1 MADFSTPEE
10 MIRFMELMTEQ
21 YEKGYITAK
30 EYNEAKKDAA
40 AGIRGYTANLKN
52 SMAQLGTSFKS
63 LGKDIY
69 DGKKGVDQFSGS
81 IDSGANAVA
90 AYALKFGPAGVALG
104 AFTKAVT
111 AFVTASLKQSDLL
124 FDSYQNLSRVGAVG
138 AGAMSEVFDN
148 MLKFGY
154 TVNELNDLGTLLAE
168 NSKNFGVFFKSAL
181 DGSRAF
187 SDVANQIQNSPL
199 REQFFRLGLSVNE
212 INQNIAGYINQQG
225 RLGRTQGKTV
235 EELARGAEDYL
246 KQLDA
251 LTKLTGMSRKEQ
263 EDARQQALQIRQ
275 FYAGLADLDP
285 NQAEQALQAFTIAY
299 AKGGPEAAA
308 DMAANFNGVIT
319 NAGKMFMATGGKSME
334 IFSAEFFKR
343 GGTAAQAYEMLSK
356 SISPEFLE
364 MTKNMNKL
372 NSDMGSFDL
381 QILTLLKGG
390 PEAEKMQKIMEMVR
404 KEQEK
409 QLAGTNSA
417 TSAQAKTRENQIK
430 SAQNLQNFV
439 NFGVSPATQALEI
452 FTDVVET
459 LTSFLPGASKA
470 REERAKK
477 EAAKE
482 IPPERKMGLQEKI
495 IQVESGGRNIANQS
509 GPGGAPSSSAFGVA
523 QMTKGTFEGL
533 AKKAGP
539 NNPLK
544 GKNFEDMKAD
554 VGLQKEAL
562 SQLLDQN
569 RAYLAKLGLS
579 TTDSA
584 LYLAHFLGPGGAAK
598 VLSLGDTAPLEG
610 AVAPDQIA
618 ANPTLKDMRTIGD
631 IKKWA
636 DDKMGGGGYKFG
648 GVASGP
654 TSGYTA
660 TLHGTEAIVPL
671 PNGKTIPVEMA
682 GFGSNLA
689 DQTNLMSQQL
699 GRLDEL
705 IRIMQN
711 QVSVSNKI
719 LQAAN

>member
-1 MADFSTPEE
+1 MTPQEIADE
-10 MIRFMELMTEQ
+10 MERLREQFEL
-21 YEKGYITAK
+21 GYISAK
-30 EYNEAKKDAA
+30 DFNERMKDATI
-40 AGIRGYTANLKN
+40 GVRGYTQNLRN
-52 SMAQLGTSFKS
+52 SMAQLGTSFKAM
-63 LGKDIY
+63 GKDIY

-81 IDSGANAVA
+81 MDAGANAVA
-90 AYALKFGPAGVALG
+90 AYALKFGPAGIALG

-111 AFVTASLKQSDLL
+111 AFATASLKQSDLL
-124 FDSYQNLSRVGAVG
+124 FDSYEKISRVGAVG

-212 INQNIAGYINQQG
+212 INQNIVGYINQQG
-225 RLGRTQGKTV
+225 RLGRTQGKTI

-285 NQAEQALQAFTIAY
+285 DQAEQALQAFTIAY

-319 NAGKMFMATGGKSME
+319 NAGKMFMATGGESMR
-334 IFSAEFFKR
+334 IFSRDFFAK

-381 QILTLLKGG
+381 QVLTMLKGG

-409 QLAGTNSA
+409 QLAGA
-417 TSAQAKTRENQIK
+417 DPAAKAQARVRDNQIK
-430 SAQNLQNFV
+430 TAQNLQDLV
-439 NFGVSPATQALEI
+439 NFGVSPATKALEI

-470 REERAKK
+470 REERARKEEAKK
-477 EAAKE
+477 EV
-482 IPPERKMGLQEKI
+482 IPAERKTGLQEKI
-495 IQVESGGRNIANQS
+495 IQVESGGQNIANRS
-509 GPGGAPSSSAFGVA
+509 GPGGAPTSTAFGVA
-523 QMTKGTFEGL
+523 QMTKGTFEDL
-533 AKKAGP
+533 AKKASP
-539 NNPLK
+539 TNPLY
-544 GKNFEDMKAD
+544 GKTFDDMKAD

-562 SQLLDQN
+562 GQLLDKN
-569 RAYLAKLGLS
+569 RAYLSKLGLS

-584 LYLAHFLGPGGAAK
+584 LYLAHFLGAGGAAK
-598 VLSLGDTAPLEG
+598 VLSLGDTAPLYG
-610 AVAPDQIA
+610 AINPDQIA
-618 ANPTLKDMRTIGD
+618 ANPVLKDMRTIGD

-682 GFGSNLA
+682 GFSSNLE

-699 GRLDEL
+699 GKLDEL

-711 QVSVSNKI
+711 QVSVSTKI
-719 LQAAN
+719 YQATV

>member
-1 MADFSTPEE
+1 MNPQEIADE
-10 MIRFMELMTEQ
+10 MERLREQ
-21 YEKGYITAK
+21 FEAGYISAK
-30 EYNEAKKDAA
+30 DFNERMKDATI
-40 AGIRGYTANLKN
+40 GIRGYTQNLKN
-52 SMAQLGTSFKS
+52 SMSQLGTSFKAM
-63 LGKDIY
+63 GKDIY
-69 DGKKGVDQFSGS
+69 DGKKGVAMFGNS
-81 IDSGANAVA
+81 IDAGANAVS
-90 AYALKFGPAGVALG
+90 AYAMKFGPAGIALG

-124 FDSYQNLSRVGAVG
+124 FESYQSLSRVGVVG
-138 AGAMSEVFDN
+138 AGAMTEVFDN

-154 TVNELNDLGTLLAE
+154 TVNELNDLSQLLAA
-168 NSKNFGVFFKSAL
+168 NSKNFGLFFKSAL

-199 REQFFRLGLSVNE
+199 REQFFRLGLNVND
-212 INQNIAGYINQQG
+212 INEGIAGYINQQG

-235 EELARGAEDYL
+235 DELAKGAEEYL
-246 KQLDA
+246 RQLDA

-285 NQAEQALQAFTIAY
+285 KAAEEALQAFSIAY
-299 AKGGPEAAA
+299 ARGGPEAAA

-356 SISPEFLE
+356 NISPEFLE

-381 QILTLLKGG
+381 QVLTLLKGG
-390 PEAEKMQKIMEMVR
+390 PEAEKMQKIMGMITA
-404 KEQEK
+404 EQEK
-409 QLAGTNSA
+409 QLAGA
-417 TSAQAKTRENQIK
+417 DPAARAQAKARDNQIK

-439 NFGVSPATQALEI
+439 NFGVSPATKALEI

-459 LTSFLPGASKA
+459 LTSFLPGASAARKA
-470 REERAKK
+470 RAEK
-477 EAAKE
+477 EAARE
-482 IPPERKMGLQEKI
+482 IPTERKIGLQDKI
-495 IQVESGGRNIANQS
+495 IQAESGGRNIANQS
-509 GPGGAPSSSAFGVA
+509 GPGGTATSTAFGVA

-539 NNPLK
+539 NNPLY
-544 GKNFEDMKAD
+544 GKTFDDMKAD

-562 SQLLDQN
+562 GQLLDQN
-569 RAYLAKLGLS
+569 RSYLSKLGLS

-598 VLSLGDTAPLEG
+598 VLSLGDSAPLYG
-610 AVAPDQIA
+610 AISPDQIA
-618 ANPTLKDMRTIGD
+618 ANPMLKDMRTIGD

-636 DDKMGGGGYKFG
+636 DSKMGGGGYQYG
-648 GVASGP
+648 GIASGP
-654 TSGYTA
+654 ASGYTA
-660 TLHGTEAIVPL
+660 TLHGTEAIIPL
-671 PNGKTIPVEMA
+671 PDGKTVPVEMA

-689 DQTNLMSQQL
+689 DQTNLMNQQL
-699 GRLDEL
+699 ERLDEL
-705 IRIMQN
+705 IRVMQN
-711 QVSVSNKI
+711 QVSVSTKI
-719 LQAAN
+719 YQATV